1 MDEQPGMNRDM
12 KRMMKKREKEKARDR
27 PAVRPPAPSK
37 RKRPKAREF
46 VREVKGELARVAW
59 PTRSEVMAYTLVVL
73 VTVTFFMLIIS
84 GLDFVFTKAV
94 VKLIGG
100 S

>member
-1 MDEQPGMNRDM
+1 
-12 KRMMKKREKEKARDR
+12 
-27 PAVRPPAPSK
+27 
-37 RKRPKAREF
+37 
-46 VREVKGELARVAW
+46 
-59 PTRSEVMAYTLVVL
+59 MAYTLVVL